1 MPSTASS
8 QAAPKEPFQ
17 PVAALLA
24 AVFPGLGHFYLGQIR
39 RAILISAGVLGLF
52 FTGLL
57 IGGISCIDRRENF
70 IWFLGQSL
78 VGPITLGLDYVHQ
91 THLKVMGPDARGI
104 VVLRSANPDETRDPA
119 TGRALEVLKDDK
131 GHAIAD
137 SRGYPTARAP
147 GGTIISPAWPPYVK
161 SLSRTN
167 ELGTL
172 FTTIAGFMNVIV
184 VIDAAF
190 NHRIERRRRVV
201 VRDDGV
207 ARTLKVPG
215 GGGGQ

>member
-8 QAAPKEPFQ
+8 QAAIKEPFQ

-24 AVFPGLGHFYLGQIR
+24 AVLPGLGHFYLGQIR
-39 RAILISAGVLGLF
+39 KGVLITVGVLGLF

-70 IWFLGQSL
+70 VWFLGQAL

-91 THLKVMGPDARGI
+91 NQMKVMGPDARGI
-104 VVLRSANPDETRDPA
+104 VVLRSANPDETRDPQ
-119 TGRALEVLKDDK
+119 TGRAVEIQKNEQGRPVTDAQGRPVAK
-131 GHAIAD
+131 
-137 SRGYPTARAP
+137 TP
-147 GGTIISPAWPPYVK
+147 GGTTIDPAWPPYVK

-190 NHRIERRRRVV
+190 NYRVERRRRVV
-201 VRDDGV
+201 VRNDGV
-207 ARTLKVPG
+207 SRTLRAPG
-215 GGGGQ
+215 TGGGQ

>member
-1 MPSTASS
+1 MPITASS

-24 AVFPGLGHFYLGQIR
+24 AVFPGLGHFYLGQVR
-39 RAILISAGVLGLF
+39 KGALICGGVLGLF

-78 VGPITLGLDYVHQ
+78 VGPIALGLDYVHQ
-91 THLKVMGPDARGI
+91 NRLKVIGPDGQGKT
-104 VVLRSANPDETRDPA
+104 VLRSANPDETRDPQ
-119 TGRALEVLKDDK
+119 TGRAVPIVRNVHGGAALDAS
-131 GHAIAD
+131 GRPFAH
-137 SRGYPTARAP
+137 AP
-147 GGTIISPAWPPYVK
+147 GGATISPAWPPYVK

-184 VIDAAF
+184 FIDAAF
-190 NHRIERRRRVV
+190 THRVERRRRPV

-207 ARTLKVPG
+207 ARTLRVPVAG
-215 GGGGQ
+215 GSR